1 MQMGYYADGP
11 YPHPLDLKR
20 YCCNI
25 RIIVL
30 LQMRRTQGLRELVKR
45 IIIEILDLGELGKI
59 LILGE
64 QREDKAYFLKE
75 I

>member
-1 MQMGYYADGP
+1 
-11 YPHPLDLKR
+11 
-20 YCCNI
+20 
-25 RIIVL
+25 
-30 LQMRRTQGLRELVKR
+30 MRRTQGLRELVKR